1 MNITPALQ
9 NTDTALALNEWHFPV
24 RGMSCA
30 SCVARVERSLSGIA
44 GVLDVSVNFATEQ
57 ASVKASSDVRMDM
70 LKAAVEKAGYAVGDA
85 SLRLRIDGMTCA
97 SCVARVERAL
107 RQLPGVL
114 SAEVNL
120 ATETAEV
127 KVSGAMVPLPQI
139 IAAVVKAGYQAS
151 EIQDA
156 GAGPAGRPGAD
167 WRPIALA
174 AALAAPL
181 ALPMIGLLFGKHWM
195 LNGWLQLA
203 LATPVQF
210 WLGARFYRAGWKA
223 LRAKTGNMDLL
234 VALGTSA
241 AYGLSAYQ
249 LLVHGE
255 QDMAHLY
262 FEASA
267 VVITLVLLGK
277 WLEARAKHQ
286 TTEAIQALN
295 ALRPETARRRR
306 HGEDQEVAVA
316 QVLVGDLVVV

>member
-1 MNITPALQ
+1 MSITPTLQ

-24 RGMSCA
+24 QGMSCA
-30 SCVARVERSLSGIA
+30 SCVARVERSLRSIA
-44 GVLDVSVNFATEQ
+44 GVTEASVNFATEQ
-57 ASVKASSDVRMDM
+57 ASVKARSDIRMDT

-85 SLRLRIDGMTCA
+85 SLRLKIDGMTCA
-97 SCVARVERAL
+97 SCVARVEKAL
-107 RQLPGVL
+107 RRLPGVL

-127 KVSGAMVPLPQI
+127 TVSGATVAVTQL

-151 EIQDA
+151 EIQA
-156 GAGPAGRPGAD
+156 FSAGPADKPGAD

-174 AALAAPL
+174 AALSAPL
-181 ALPMIGLLFGKHWM
+181 MLPMVGLLFGKHWM

-223 LRAKTGNMDLL
+223 LRAATGNMDLL
-234 VALGTSA
+234 VAIGTSA
-241 AYGLSAYQ
+241 AYGLSVYQ

-255 QDMAHLY
+255 QGMAHLY

-277 WLEARAKHQ
+277 WMEARAKHQ
-286 TTEAIQALN
+286 TTEAIRALN
-295 ALRPETARRRR
+295 ALRPRNRTPTPRW
-306 HGEDQEVAVA
+306 
-316 QVLVGDLVVV
+316 